1 MLSTFPVSLNPAQ
14 QADVYSDVELLICN
28 AANTF
33 LMHQYQNCRM
43 SVDSLKKVTDF
54 WRGKGRPQVMEFH
67 YDQST
72 QRDLIVAN
80 QKNFRFFGPNAND
93 PLRVN
98 AMLYAWK
105 NDARE
110 MSIRT
115 FCYPD
120 SLIRNHIRDSFMIL
134 DFLGGH
140 PAQYLTLYEV
150 RAKFTCW
157 VEEAQQLLAASCSAG
172 SWAEKGGMTSHGSF
186 PGQVT
191 DNHLHS
197 LSTSRDR
204 QSTSTTSNPKRSL
217 GGSSAQ
223 GVDDEAS
230 DPYKSLS
237 HQLPSKASLRVSTDD
252 IRGS

>member
-1 MLSTFPVSLNPAQ
+1 VPSTFPVSLNPAQ

-43 SVDSLKKVTDF
+43 SVDSLKKLTDF
-54 WRGKGRPQVMEFH
+54 WKGKGRPQVMEFH

-120 SLIRNHIRDSFMIL
+120 SLIRNHIRNSFMIL

-150 RAKFTCW
+150 RAKFTRW
-157 VEEAQQLLAASCSAG
+157 IEEAQQLLAARYSAR
-172 SWAEKGGMTSHGSF
+172 SWVEKEGMTSRGSF
-186 PGQVT
+186 SEQGT
-191 DNHLHS
+191 DNFLHPPW
-197 LSTSRDR
+197 TSKGP
-204 QSTSTTSNPKRSL
+204 QSTTSTSNPKYSL
-217 GGSSAQ
+217 DGSSAL
-223 GVDDEAS
+223 GDDGEAS

-237 HQLPSKASLRVSTDD
+237 HQLSSKA
-252 IRGS
+252 

>member
-1 MLSTFPVSLNPAQ
+1 MKTKDEKRSVLSTFPISLNPAQ

-33 LMHQYQNCRM
+33 LMHQYQNCRI
-43 SVDSLKKVTDF
+43 SVDSLKKVTDY
-54 WRGKGRPQVMEFH
+54 WKGKGRPQVMEFH

-93 PLRVN
+93 PLRIN

-105 NDARE
+105 HDARE
-110 MSIRT
+110 MSVRT

-150 RAKFTCW
+150 RAKFGRW
-157 VEEAQQLLAASCSAG
+157 VEEAQQILAEGYFAG
-172 SWAEKGGMTSHGSF
+172 SWDEKRGRTSCGSF
-186 PGQVT
+186 PERVT
-191 DNHLHS
+191 GNPLHPPWTSKGLQSRTLTPDPEHS
-197 LSTSRDR
+197 LDGNSA
-204 QSTSTTSNPKRSL
+204 L
-217 GGSSAQ
+217 G
-223 GVDDEAS
+223 DDNEAS
-230 DPYKSLS
+230 ESCNPFPYQLS
-237 HQLPSKASLRVSTDD
+237 SKT
-252 IRGS
+252 